1 MSEAYVYTAGP
12 ARALFFYGQDLIGVG
27 KTLND
32 TSISL
37 SNTAEEIRGGPGNL
51 LFGKYF
57 HDSNMEISISDAMF
71 NLQYVAATLGVNVER
86 GGLSLYE
93 SPKAGEVVGAGGVV
107 TLANTAVAFDGSVI
121 AWYKKPTDANWFV
134 ATVTGNGKTLTIPGA
149 QAGDAYCV
157 KYFYQNP
164 NAKSVTIKAQ
174 YVPKV
179 LHLVLINDLYSGDAS
194 KVAASSSKYGRLIT
208 DIPQFQLSGSQD
220 LSWSA
225 TSAATVSLDGSAL
238 AYDDGVSCEEDP
250 IYGTMTQEIFGA
262 TWQDDV
268 VALAIENAD
277 IDLSDGEDATLV
289 VRVVYGG
296 NIASQRKDNSNFTF
310 AVEDGEAYITLD
322 QATGKVTGKTGTG
335 VAHVSATLKDAAG
348 KPTAIVGIASIS
360 VN

>member
-1 MSEAYVYTAGP
+1 MGEAYVYTAGP

-51 LFGKYF
+51 LWGKYF
-57 HDSNMEISISDAMF
+57 HDSSMEISITDVMF
-71 NLQYVAATLGVNVER
+71 NLQYIAASLGVNIEQ
-86 GGLSLYE
+86 GGISMYE
-93 SPKAGEVVGAGGVV
+93 SPKAGETVAAGGVV
-107 TLANTAVAFDGSVI
+107 NLSNTAIAFDGSVI
-121 AWYKKPTDANWFV
+121 AWYKKPADAGWSV
-134 ATVTGNGKTLTIPGA
+134 TTVSGGGKIITIPGA
-149 QAGDAYCV
+149 QAGESYCV

-225 TSAATVSLDGSAL
+225 TTAATVSISGSAL
-238 AYDDGVSCEEDP
+238 AYDDGASCEEDP
-250 IYGTMTQEIFGA
+250 IYGTMTQEIFGSA
-262 TWQDDV
+262 WQDDV

-277 IDLSDGEDATLV
+277 LELSSGDEEALV

-296 NIASQRKDNSNFTF
+296 NIASQRKDNSNFIF
-310 AVEDGEAYITLD
+310 AVEDGASSITVN
-322 QATGKVTGKTGTG
+322 QTTG
-335 VAHVSATLKDAAG
+335 VVKATANGDAHVSVTLKNAAG
-348 KPTAIVGIASIS
+348 GATDIVGIAS
-360 VN
+360 VTVA

>member
-1 MSEAYVYTAGP
+1 MGEAYVYTAGP

-51 LFGKYF
+51 LWGKYF
-57 HDSNMEISISDAMF
+57 HDSSMEISITDVMF
-71 NLQYVAATLGVNVER
+71 NLQYIAASLGVNIEQ
-86 GGLSLYE
+86 GGISMYE
-93 SPKAGEVVGAGGVV
+93 SPKAGETVAAGGVV
-107 TLANTAVAFDGSVI
+107 NLSNTAIAFDGSVI
-121 AWYKKPTDANWFV
+121 AWYKKPADAGWSV
-134 ATVTGNGKTLTIPGA
+134 TTVSGGGKIITIPGA
-149 QAGDAYCV
+149 QAGESYCV

-225 TSAATVSLDGSAL
+225 TTAATVSISGSAL
-238 AYDDGVSCEEDP
+238 AYDDGASCEEDP
-250 IYGTMTQEIFGA
+250 IYGTMTQEIFGSA
-262 TWQDDV
+262 WQDDV
-268 VALAIENAD
+268 IALAIENAD
-277 IDLSDGEDATLV
+277 LELSSGDEEALV

-296 NIASQRKDNSNFTF
+296 NIASQRKDNSNFIF
-310 AVEDGEAYITLD
+310 AVEDGASSITVN
-322 QATGKVTGKTGTG
+322 QTTG
-335 VAHVSATLKDAAG
+335 VVKATANGDAHVSVTLKNAAG
-348 KPTAIVGIASIS
+348 GATDIVGIAS
-360 VN
+360 VTVA